1 MFVLLLLGC
10 SSQEKNIYIESPD
23 KNISV
28 KILKRNNDFIYNVN
42 FNGKTI
48 IQDSK
53 VGLMFKN
60 NLEFPSNHNVKKVE
74 KEFHKDTWEL
84 PWGEKKVV

>member
-1 MFVLLLLGC
+1 MSFILKILSMVLLILFGC
-10 SSQEKNIYIESPD
+10 GNEEKNIYIESPD
-23 KNISV
+23 KNIFV

-60 NLEFPSNHNVKKVE
+60 NFEFSRKYVN
-74 KEFHKDTWEL
+74 
-84 PWGEKKVV
+84 

>member
-1 MFVLLLLGC
+1 MSFILKILSMVLILFGC

-28 KILKRNNDFIYNVN
+28 KILKRNKDFFYNVN
-42 FNGKTI
+42 FKGKTV

-53 VGLMFKN
+53 VGLIFKN
-60 NLEFPSNHNVKKVE
+60 NFEFPQIIM
-74 KEFHKDTWEL
+74 
-84 PWGEKKVV
+84 